1 MLFCCFFFLFF
12 LLDLVLAVGYRFSR
26 VFFKSAGIHFLSK
39 GLLDS
44 FELPLHSRLRSIL
57 LEFLLGNTYSHLND
71 GECPLQTSKLTV
83 YRSLEVF
90 KTRR

>member
-1 MLFCCFFFLFF
+1 MLLSLFFFLF
-12 LLDLVLAVGYRFSR
+12 LLDLLLAVGNGLGR

-83 YRSLEVF
+83 YLSLEVF